1 MSMADSTTR
10 KTPIRVLIAK
20 PGLDGHDRGAKVLA
34 HAMREAGMEVV
45 YSGLRQTPEAIVRIA
60 VEEDVDVV
68 CVSIMSGAHN
78 VLFAE
83 IMALLRAEAGDTIPV
98 LGGGIIPAQDIVT
111 IKDLGV
117 REVFTPGA
125 SLTAITEYIED
136 LVPA

>member
-1 MSMADSTTR
+1 MSMADSKAR

-60 VEEDVDVV
+60 VEEDVDIV
-68 CVSIMSGAHN
+68 CVSVMSGAHLT
-78 VLFAE
+78 LFAE
-83 IMALLRAEAGDTIPV
+83 IMELLRAEAGESIPV

-111 IKDLGV
+111 LKEMGV

-125 SLTAITEYIED
+125 SMAAITACIED

>member
-1 MSMADSTTR
+1 MSMATER

-45 YSGLRQTPEAIVRIA
+45 YSGLRQTPAMIVNIA
-60 VEEDVDVV
+60 VEEDVDII
-68 CVSIMSGAHN
+68 CVSIMSGAHLT
-78 VLFAE
+78 LFAE
-83 IMALLRAEAGDTIPV
+83 IMELLRAEAGETIPV

-111 IKDLGV
+111 LTEMGV

-125 SLTAITEYIED
+125 PMAAITACIEG